1 MNSILF
7 LHGGSLNRG
16 MWAQQIEA
24 LKNDFDIHALDLLGH
39 GQNISKTF
47 TLESA
52 IDQVDTFIS
61 NKIGNITIVVG
72 LSLGGY
78 VAIAYADKHPKNV
91 SKLILS
97 GCCIQYF
104 GFIGF
109 LARLNTI
116 LLKIIGKKRFESI
129 QKKELMKITSR
140 SVTETICNNGISLN
154 GGRESMSEVIGKDF
168 VHMIKKCKA
177 PILLI
182 NGDND
187 TLNRKYEA
195 RYIEVG
201 NNLSID
207 PMKNCGHLCSLE
219 KPDVFTSM
227 VSKFASQTYT
237 QQDNHPEKYYSGKT
251 RPLK

>member
-1 MNSILF
+1 MRHNILLGINRYMNSILL
-7 LHGGSLNRG
+7 LHGGSLNQG

-24 LKNDFDIHALDLLGH
+24 LNTKFDVHAIDLPGH
-39 GQNISKTF
+39 GQNINKPF

-52 IDQVDTFIS
+52 IDEVH
-61 NKIGNITIVVG
+61 KYITNRIEGSTTVVG

-78 VAIAYADKHPKNV
+78 VAIAYAYKHPENV

-109 LARLNTI
+109 LAKMNTI
-116 LLKIIGKKRFESI
+116 LLKIISKERFESI
-129 QKKELMKITSR
+129 QKKALMKITSH
-140 SVTETICNNGISLN
+140 SVTETICDNGISLN

-168 VHMIKKCKA
+168 VHMIKNCNV

-182 NGDND
+182 NGEND
-187 TLNRKYEA
+187 TLNRKYEV
-195 RYIEVG
+195 RYTEVG
-201 NNLSID
+201 NNLSIESI
-207 PMKNCGHLCSLE
+207 KNCGHLCSLE

-227 VSKFASQTYT
+227 VSEFASQA
-237 QQDNHPEKYYSGKT
+237 YS
-251 RPLK
+251 